1 MQKLLKSKNFAK
13 ICIKYNIKKHK
24 VNYLKFSSFFAC
36 SLQRKESELIRA
48 IDVYFYVV
56 SQFFTDMG
64 YDTGCERWRYF

>member
-1 MQKLLKSKNFAK
+1 MQKHLKSKNIAK
-13 ICIKYNIKKHK
+13 ICIKHYITMHK

-36 SLQRKESELIRA
+36 TLQREESELIRA
-48 IDVYFYVV
+48 IDIYFYVV